1 MKLLG
6 LLGGMSWE
14 STALYYRAINE
25 GVRDR
30 LGPLRSAE
38 LLMYSVDFGRVE
50 ACQREG
56 RWDDAGELLADGA
69 RRLHRAGAQGLVL
82 CTNTMHKVA
91 HHIESAVPLPLLHI
105 SDPTGRAAQA
115 LGARTVGL
123 LATGYTMREGFYRER
138 LEQRFGLEVLVP
150 NEPEREAVH
159 RIIYEELCA
168 GIVRD
173 ESRRTYAEVIAS
185 LCARGTQAIILGCTE
200 ITMLVGPQDSPVPT
214 LDTTAL
220 HAQAAVEFA
229 LGGSTS

>member
-1 MKLLG
+1 VRTLG

-14 STALYYRAINE
+14 STALYYRSINE

-38 LLMYSVDFGRVE
+38 LVMVSLDFGRIE
-50 ACQREG
+50 ACQRDG
-56 RWDDAGELLADGA
+56 RWDDAGALLADAA
-69 RRLHRAGAQGLVL
+69 RRLQRAGAQGLVL

-91 HHIESAVPLPLLHI
+91 HHIEAAVPLPLLHI
-105 SDPTGRAAQA
+105 GDPTGRAAQA
-115 LGARTVGL
+115 AGARTVGL
-123 LATGYTMREGFYRER
+123 LATGYTMREPFYRER

-150 NEPEREAVH
+150 DEPEREAVH
-159 RIIYEELCA
+159 RIIYDELCA

-173 ESRRTYAEVIAS
+173 ASREVYVRAIAR
-185 LCARGTQAIILGCTE
+185 LCGRGAQAIILGCTE
-200 ITMLVGPQDSPVPT
+200 ITMLVRPQDSPVPT

-229 LGGSTS
+229 LDEG